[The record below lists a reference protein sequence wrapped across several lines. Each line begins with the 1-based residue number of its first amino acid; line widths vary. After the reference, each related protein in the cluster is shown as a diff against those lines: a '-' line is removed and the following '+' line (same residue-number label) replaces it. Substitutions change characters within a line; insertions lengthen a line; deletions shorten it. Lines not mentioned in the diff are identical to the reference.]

1 MYNSLSNIF
10 HIVYIIYVLIILI
23 KTPCI
28 YLIFQQNMNLYA
40 YMNVYIYMVNDII
53 ATEIEIITPNP
64 FSFYI
69 YFN

>member
-1 MYNSLSNIF
+1 MYILNISTKYEL
-10 HIVYIIYVLIILI
+10 V
-23 KTPCI
+23 CI
-28 YLIFQQNMNLYA
+28 YEC
-40 YMNVYIYMVNDII
+40 VYIYMVNDII